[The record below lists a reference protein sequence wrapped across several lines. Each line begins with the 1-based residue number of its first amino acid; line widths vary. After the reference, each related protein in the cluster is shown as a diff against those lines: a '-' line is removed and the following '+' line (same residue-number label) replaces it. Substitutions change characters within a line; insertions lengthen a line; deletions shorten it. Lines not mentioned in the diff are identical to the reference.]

1 MVDDLSVLQ
10 FTTCGKDHGK
20 AIEDAMN
27 AALKGQSHFD
37 FEVVA
42 APCYGSVV
50 VSINHNGGSDRD
62 VEAAGM
68 ALMIL
73 GEHVAK
79 QAAQIAKLEAELLA
93 AKAGA

>member
-10 FTTCGKDHGK
+10 FTTCGKDHGQ
-20 AIEDAMN
+20 AVAAAMN

-37 FEVVA
+37 FEVIA
-42 APCYGSVV
+42 APCYGSAV
-50 VSINHNGGSDRD
+50 VSINHNGGADRD

-68 ALMIL
+68 ALSIL

-79 QAAQIAKLEAELLA
+79 QAAKIAKLEAELA
-93 AKAGA
+93 AKGGA